1 MHHSGAPRREIVEA
15 YSDLTS
21 LRGAKRRSNPFS
33 PSLWLWMLRGAC
45 HRARIRATRWLATTP
60 SRRATLSTV
69 VARLDR
75 AIQYSR
81 GVSDR
86 IEKPRRTG
94 YPACAGYDGGLG
106 GAETT
111 SIPVSADLHY
121 RRLTPAA
128 RPMQMRSS
136 KARRAAGARPKRIQA
151 KRVPVRVKKTRQ
163 KKTLDVR
170 EVSRISLEGRS
181 VIVAMCVGQLGSLLP
196 HVVVPSIL
204 AAFLI
209 PEWHLSG
216 AQAGLLAGSGAAG
229 YMLTVPVLATL
240 TDRIDARKI
249 LIAGS
254 ALSALGTFL
263 FGMFASG
270 LWSGA
275 LFNAVAGVGFAGA
288 YMPGLKALT
297 DRLAPGDSSRAITL
311 YTSSFSFGVGLS
323 FLVSQLVA
331 ESFEWRA
338 AFFVT
343 ALGPMVMLLVC
354 FLLRPIEPKPAQGRL
369 LDFAPVFRN
378 TQAMGFI
385 LGYGAHCFELYGIRT
400 WLVASWTFVAMRN
413 SDSWILTPVVV
424 SVLFSLLAMPASI
437 IGNELAIKF
446 GRHRAISAVMF
457 SSAVVAL
464 LIGLFAAKSSWF
476 LLPLIVIY
484 AITVPADSG
493 ALTSGMTMAAN
504 PSYRGA
510 TMATHSTV
518 GFSLSA
524 LGAWAVG
531 VALDAAGGP
540 LSPSAWMAAF
550 SVLAA
555 GILLGPVA
563 LYWSRKTMAQP

>member
-1 MHHSGAPRREIVEA
+1 
-15 YSDLTS
+15 
-21 LRGAKRRSNPFS
+21 
-33 PSLWLWMLRGAC
+33 
-45 HRARIRATRWLATTP
+45 
-60 SRRATLSTV
+60 
-69 VARLDR
+69 
-75 AIQYSR
+75 
-81 GVSDR
+81 
-86 IEKPRRTG
+86 
-94 YPACAGYDGGLG
+94 
-106 GAETT
+106 
-111 SIPVSADLHY
+111 
-121 RRLTPAA
+121 
-128 RPMQMRSS
+128 
-136 KARRAAGARPKRIQA
+136 
-151 KRVPVRVKKTRQ
+151 
-163 KKTLDVR
+163 
-170 EVSRISLEGRS
+170 
-181 VIVAMCVGQLGSLLP
+181 MCVGQLGSLLP
-196 HVVVPSIL
+196 HVVVPSVV

-209 PEWHLSG
+209 PEWHLSA

-249 LIAGS
+249 LITGS

-275 LFNAVAGVGFAGA
+275 LFNAIAGIGFAGA

-331 ESFEWRA
+331 ESFGWRA
-338 AFFVT
+338 AFLVT

-354 FLLRPIEPKPAQGRL
+354 FLLRPVEPKPVQGRL

-378 TQAMGFI
+378 TEAMGFV

-400 WLVASWTFVAMRN
+400 WLVAFWTFVAIRN
-413 SDSWILTPVVV
+413 SDSSMLTPIVV

-446 GRHRAISAVMF
+446 GRHRAITVVMF

-464 LIGLFAAKSSWF
+464 LIGIFADRSPWL
-476 LLPLIVIY
+476 LLPLMLLY
-484 AITVPADSG
+484 ALTVPADSG
-493 ALTSGMTMAAN
+493 ALTSGMTMAAS

-540 LSPSAWMAAF
+540 LSPSGWMAAF

-563 LYWSRKTMAQP
+563 LAWSRKKAAQP

>member
-1 MHHSGAPRREIVEA
+1 
-15 YSDLTS
+15 
-21 LRGAKRRSNPFS
+21 
-33 PSLWLWMLRGAC
+33 
-45 HRARIRATRWLATTP
+45 
-60 SRRATLSTV
+60 
-69 VARLDR
+69 
-75 AIQYSR
+75 
-81 GVSDR
+81 
-86 IEKPRRTG
+86 
-94 YPACAGYDGGLG
+94 
-106 GAETT
+106 
-111 SIPVSADLHY
+111 
-121 RRLTPAA
+121 
-128 RPMQMRSS
+128 
-136 KARRAAGARPKRIQA
+136 
-151 KRVPVRVKKTRQ
+151 
-163 KKTLDVR
+163 
-170 EVSRISLEGRS
+170 
-181 VIVAMCVGQLGSLLP
+181 MCVGQLGSLLP
-196 HVVVPSIL
+196 HVVVPSVV

-209 PEWHLSG
+209 PEWHLSA

-275 LFNAVAGVGFAGA
+275 LFNAIAGMGFAGA

-331 ESFEWRA
+331 ESFGWRA
-338 AFFVT
+338 AFLVT

-354 FLLRPIEPKPAQGRL
+354 FLLRPVEPKPVQGRL

-378 TQAMGFI
+378 TEAMGFV

-400 WLVASWTFVAMRN
+400 WLVAFWTFVAIRN
-413 SDSWILTPVVV
+413 SDSSMSTPIVV

-446 GRHRAISAVMF
+446 GRHRAITVVMF

-464 LIGLFAAKSSWF
+464 LIGIFADRSPWL
-476 LLPLIVIY
+476 LLPLMLLY
-484 AITVPADSG
+484 ALTVPADSG
-493 ALTSGMTMAAN
+493 ALTSGMTMAAS

-540 LSPSAWMAAF
+540 LSPSGWMAAF

-563 LYWSRKTMAQP
+563 LAWSRKKAAQP